1 LIHWYLSLVWVKYM
15 SNSYCPKLCGATV
28 WFKPNAFMVADDLD
42 GLWAE
47 IHFLNA

>member
-1 LIHWYLSLVWVKYM
+1 LVWVKYM
-15 SNSYCPKLCGATV
+15 SDSYCPKLCGAPIRLV
-28 WFKPNAFMVADDLD
+28 PNALMVADDLD